1 MSVLIKGMEMPTDIE
16 PGLVIEFADGIDGKR
31 YARLYHYRHGGLTKW
46 LEAVP
51 VPPHGRLIEESKVLD
66 IVSAWCPD
74 DDGSVS
80 KVGDLR
86 EILDEIEALPTIIP
100 ASGGN
105 EGEEHTM
112 DEFMYGQ
119 EGNPNDG
126 SM

>member
-1 MSVLIKGMEMPTDIE
+1 MSILINMEMPK
-16 PGLVIEFADGIDGKR
+16 DGAKLYMIVFSDGKACAS
-31 YARLYHYRHGGLTKW
+31 YKPFEWHEVVSL
-46 LEAVP
+46 
-51 VPPHGRLIEESKVLD
+51 PPHGRLIDADALLKKCEF
-66 IVSAWCPD
+66 ACTD
-74 DDGSVS
+74 DDVDVRVVRYSV
-80 KVGDLR
+80 
-86 EILDEIEALPTIIP
+86 IEAAPTIIP

>member
-1 MSVLIKGMEMPTDIE
+1 MGVYINMEMPK
-16 PGLVIEFADGIDGKR
+16 DGGKLYMIVFSDGKACAS
-31 YARLYHYRHGGLTKW
+31 YKPFEWH
-46 LEAVP
+46 EAVP
-51 VPPHGRLIEESKVLD
+51 VPEH
-66 IVSAWCPD
+66 
-74 DDGSVS
+74 
-80 KVGDLR
+80 GDLIDR
-86 EILDEIEALPTIIP
+86 DALIKELEITEEDDHNGATLLMAIFLEVLKAAPTIIP